1 MPSHGANGRGDVGTR
16 LASVAR
22 MTDVVALRARI
33 DELDSRLLELVSERR
48 EVSREIQAL
57 RTAAGDTTVSPAR
70 EQQIR
75 QAYADALGEHGAD
88 LAAAVLVVCRGRH

>member
-1 MPSHGANGRGDVGTR
+1 M
-16 LASVAR
+16 AR

-33 DELDSRLLELVSERR
+33 DELDTRLLELVRERR
-48 EVSREIQAL
+48 EVSREIQAV

>member
-1 MPSHGANGRGDVGTR
+1 
-16 LASVAR
+16 
-22 MTDVVALRARI
+22 
-33 DELDSRLLELVSERR
+33 
-48 EVSREIQAL
+48 
-57 RTAAGDTTVSPAR
+57 VSPAR

>member
-16 LASVAR
+16 LVSVAR

-33 DELDSRLLELVSERR
+33 DELDTKLLELVRERR
-48 EVSREIQAL
+48 EVSREIQAV
-57 RTAAGDTTVSPAR
+57 RTAASDTTVSPAR